1 MATPPM
7 LRVVER
13 EYRVWMKLWR
23 GLAFTTFV
31 QPALYLAAM
40 GVGLGKL
47 VDAHSGSVNGLTYLE
62 FVAPGLLVASA
73 MQLAAG
79 ESMWPVLAGVK
90 WMRFYEG
97 VIATPIEAGQIFGG
111 FVMWTAIRAAIGSS
125 AFLLVAAL
133 IGAIPSWWGI
143 LAIPAAA
150 LTAAAFAA
158 PIAAF
163 SIMQETDVAFPM
175 IMRLAVLPLFLFS
188 GTFFPISQ
196 LPTWLQP
203 LAVLSPLWHGVELA
217 RDATTG
223 TGNALAIVVHIAFL
237 VACIA
242 AGSWWGV
249 RRFNRRLHS

>member
-97 VIATPIEAGQIFGG
+97 VISTPIEAGQIFGG

-133 IGAIPSWWGI
+133 IGAIPSWWGV
-143 LAIPAAA
+143 LAIPAAS

-196 LPTWLQP
+196 LPSALQP
-203 LAVLSPLWHGVELA
+203 LAMLSPLWHGVELA

-223 TGNALAIVVHIAFL
+223 TGNALAIVGHIAFL